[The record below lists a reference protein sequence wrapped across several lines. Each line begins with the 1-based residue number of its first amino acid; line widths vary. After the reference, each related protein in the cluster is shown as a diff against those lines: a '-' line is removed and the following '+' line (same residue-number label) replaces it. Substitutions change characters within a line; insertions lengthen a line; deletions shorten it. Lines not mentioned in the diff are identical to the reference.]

1 MRNKGFIIFIASLI
15 TLLCIYYLSFTFVSR
30 NVNQKATAYATDESG
45 QVDYF
50 KRQSYLD
57 SVWRKPVYNLFGISY
72 TLQEVKQNELN
83 LGLDLQGGMHVTLE
97 VSPIEII
104 KGLSGNSE
112 DRAFN
117 EAIEQARVT
126 SRTSQEDFVTLFYR
140 AYRQIRPDGNFA
152 SIFSTAANR
161 GRISLQSSDQDVLR
175 VINGEVEDA
184 IDRAFNILRTR
195 VDRFGTS
202 TPNIQR
208 IQGTG
213 RIQIELPGVD
223 NPQRVRNLLQ
233 GVAKL
238 EFWEVLEIQEIAP
251 TLESINTVLVAEQKE
266 KLKVEDIRQK
276 NTLQGDSLR
285 STDPKR
291 TQERIS
297 DATGT
302 SDSISDDLAS
312 QLSQVDG
319 NALDSIRASSDISP
333 IYSLLKS
340 PYGLVYDVR
349 DTASIN
355 RVLQRREVRA
365 MIPGTIKFLW
375 GHKPNKLTDGTEVLE
390 LYAVRVARDGR
401 APLTGE
407 VITDARQDLDQS
419 ARPGVNM
426 QMNATGAKKWRRL
439 TADNVNRRIAI
450 VLDNYVYSAPVVQNE
465 IPGGNSAI
473 TGNFSLEEA
482 KDLANILKAGTLPAP
497 TRIVEEAVVG
507 PTLGREAQVQG
518 VVSILSGLAIV
529 VLFMIAYYSG
539 GGLIANLALLFN
551 VFFILGILAN
561 FGAALTLPGIAG
573 IVLTIGMAID
583 ANVLIFERIREELRN
598 GAGLKAAISAGYDK
612 AYSSIIDSNATTFLT
627 GVILYVLGQGPVK
640 GFAVTLMIGI
650 FCSFFSAVFIS
661 RVFVEYFSKKGDQS
675 KLSFAT
681 PFSKNWLS
689 GLNFDFLSKRK
700 TAYIGSGIFIA
711 IGFIA
716 MIAQGG
722 LNLGVD
728 FRGGRSYV
736 VEFSEPVT
744 ATELRSSLVNY
755 FEGEGTE
762 VKSYGVGG
770 GRNVMKVTTSY
781 LVNDETIEADTK
793 VEQAL
798 ISGISKE
805 KGIQYVQEAD
815 QMDAQT
821 FSILSSAKVG
831 ANIAD
836 DIKSASQQAIV
847 FSLVLIFL
855 YILIRFKKWQFGLGA
870 LVAVFHDAL
879 FVLAAFAIAG
889 VLGLTYE
896 VDQVFIAAMLTIIGY
911 SINDTVV
918 VFDRIRENLGLYS
931 KADFVKTLNGA
942 INDTLNRTVITSL
955 TTLVV
960 VVILFIFGG
969 EVLRGF
975 SFALIVGILVGTYSS
990 IFIATP
996 VVVDFSKNKQV
1007 GEGVKV
1013 ATATT
1018 KQKA

>member
-1 MRNKGFIIFIASLI
+1 MRNKGFIIFVASLI
-15 TLLCIYYLSFTFVSR
+15 TLLCVYYLSFTFVSR
-30 NVNQKATAYATDESG
+30 SVNKKATAYATDETG

-57 SVWRKPVYNLFGISY
+57 SVWRKPVYSLFGIEY

-104 KGLSGNSE
+104 RGLSGNSE

-117 EAIEQARVT
+117 EAIERAKIARK
-126 SRTSQEDFVTLFYR
+126 TSQEDFVTLFYR
-140 AYRQIRPDGNFA
+140 SYKEIRPDGRLAPVFA
-152 SIFSTAANR
+152 TAANR
-161 GRISLQSSDQDVLR
+161 GRINLESSDQEILR
-175 VINGEVEDA
+175 VIRSEVDDA

-251 TLESINTVLVAEQKE
+251 TLEAINSTLIAEQKE
-266 KLKVEDIRQK
+266 KLKVQDIRGK
-276 NTLQGDSLR
+276 STLQADSLKSDTPALQRDERVSSTETGDSI
-285 STDPKR
+285 
-291 TQERIS
+291 E
-297 DATGT
+297 
-302 SDSISDDLAS
+302 DDLAS

-319 NALDSIRASSDISP
+319 DALDSIRASADVSP
-333 IYSLLKS
+333 IFSLLKA

-349 DTASIN
+349 DTAQIN
-355 RVLQRREVRA
+355 RILQRREIRA
-365 MIPGTIKFLW
+365 MIPGTMRFLW
-375 GHKPNKLTDGTEVLE
+375 AHKPNKLTDGSEVLE
-390 LYAVRVARDGR
+390 LYAVRVGRDGR

-419 ARPGVNM
+419 SRPGVNM

-439 TADNVNRRIAI
+439 TADNVGKRIAI

-465 IPGGNSAI
+465 IPGGNSSI
-473 TGNFSLEEA
+473 TGNFTLEEA

-497 TRIVEEAVVG
+497 TNIVEEAIIG
-507 PTLGREAQVQG
+507 PTLGAEAQVQG
-518 VVSILSGLAIV
+518 VISILAGLAIV
-529 VLFMIAYYSG
+529 VLFMIAYYYK

-551 VFFILGILAN
+551 VFFLLGILAN

-598 GAGLKAAISAGYDK
+598 GAGLKAAIAAGYDK
-612 AYSSIIDSNATTFLT
+612 AYSSIIDSNATTFLV

-640 GFAVTLMIGI
+640 GFAITLMIGI
-650 FCSFFSAVFIS
+650 FCSFFSAVFLS
-661 RVFVEYFSKKGDQS
+661 RVVVEYFARRGEKS
-675 KLSFAT
+675 KLNFST
-681 PFSKNWLS
+681 PFSKNL
-689 GLNFDFLSKRK
+689 LTNINIDFLSKRK
-700 TAYIGSGIFIA
+700 MAYIGSGIFIV

-722 LNLGVD
+722 LNMGVD
-728 FRGGRSYV
+728 FKGGRSYV
-736 VEFSEPVT
+736 VEFPQPVT
-744 ATELRSSLVNY
+744 ATEIRASIIDN
-755 FEGEGTE
+755 FEGAGTE
-762 VKSYGVGG
+762 VKSYGA
-770 GRNVMKVTTSY
+770 NNIMKITTSY
-781 LVNDETIEADTK
+781 RVDDETTEADEL

-798 ISGISKE
+798 ITGLSE
-805 KGIQYVQEAD
+805 AMNLTYVADHD
-815 QMDAQT
+815 QMNDNT
-821 FSILSSAKVG
+821 FSILSSSKVG

-836 DIKSASQQAIV
+836 DIRTASQQAV
-847 FSLVLIFL
+847 LFSLVLIFL
-855 YILIRFKKWQFGLGA
+855 YILIRFKRWQFGLGA

-889 VLGLTYE
+889 LLGLTYE

-931 KADFVKTLNGA
+931 KADFVKTLNSSL
-942 INDTLNRTVITSL
+942 NDTLSRTVITSA
-955 TTLVV
+955 TTLF
-960 VVILFIFGG
+960 VVIILFLFGG

-975 SFALIVGILVGTYSS
+975 SFAMIVGILVGTYSS

-996 VVVDFSKNKQV
+996 VVTDLTKNKAAAPVQAKAAAQ
-1007 GEGVKV
+1007 KV
-1013 ATATT
+1013 
-1018 KQKA
+1018 